1 MKDAAKPSKTT
12 SETPAPATTS
22 VLQKKV
28 AGAEKNAQ
36 KSWEDYEKKAAAYEL
51 AGKQSAEKITLIE
64 LKTAAKIAKL
74 QYKIKHNELKLA
86 KALLKLSTKSD
97 KKSAQKASKNAEKT
111 LPKKAPK
118 DLTTQGKSSPNGA
131 DTAKTS
137 KKAAA

>member
-12 SETPAPATTS
+12 SEMPAPAPAP

-28 AGAEKNAQ
+28 ADAEKNAQ
-36 KSWEDYEKKAAAYEL
+36 KSWEAYEKKTAAYAL
-51 AGKQSAEKITLIE
+51 AGKQSAEKSTLVK
-64 LKTAAKIAKL
+64 LKMTAKIAKL
-74 QYKIKHNELKLA
+74 EYKIKHNELKLA
-86 KALLKLSTKSD
+86 KALLKISTKSD

-118 DLTTQGKSSPNGA
+118 DLAAQGKSSPKGT